1 MMVNVVVDVYR
12 SNPLPRESSDGELKG
27 RRREGLARQGS
38 QEVRLMTF
46 AVCIG

>member
-1 MMVNVVVDVYR
+1 MSWLMCTGLT
-12 SNPLPRESSDGELKG
+12 PLPRESSDGELKG